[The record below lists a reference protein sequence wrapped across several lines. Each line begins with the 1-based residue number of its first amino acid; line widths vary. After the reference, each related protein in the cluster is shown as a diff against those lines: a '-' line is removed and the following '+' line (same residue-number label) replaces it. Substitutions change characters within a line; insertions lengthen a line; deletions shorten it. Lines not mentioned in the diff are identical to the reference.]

1 MKFYEYYHIEDSLL
15 VEGGGYGHLLHP
27 FEDNDLTFGEM
38 KEMITKTLTGD
49 LKTTQEKTDGQNI
62 MITWKNGKLRAARN
76 KGHIKNQG
84 ANSLDL
90 DGITK
95 MFDGRGEIQ
104 DAFTYAFKDLQSAI
118 GALPDETVNNIF
130 EDGKKF
136 MSVEVIYPQTENVI
150 PYDASLLVPHG
161 VIEYD
166 MDGNA
171 IGEDKDSARE
181 MFKIIQETNN
191 AVQSHFRL
199 RPPHDIQGLKIV
211 DFKEQQDKFF
221 NKINR
226 VLNKY
231 DLSDTN
237 TLLDYKKEWWRNYI
251 TKIASEFETKLSDE
265 ALQLLVDR
273 WSENKKSITI
283 SMIKEL
289 IDSNEF
295 VVWMDNFD
303 KNKLASMQKTSV
315 KPFELLFLDLGVTI
329 LKNMKQFLALNP
341 DKSLKR
347 IKDNLSKHINTLK
360 DRDDLSQKD
369 IDKLEYE
376 LNRLEQIGGLEN
388 IVPTEGITFMFGNK
402 VYKLTG
408 TFAPVNAILGM
419 GRY

>member
-1 MKFYEYYHIEDSLL
+1 MKKVKIKSIKKI
-15 VEGGGYGHLLHP
+15 
-27 FEDNDLTFGEM
+27 
-38 KEMITKTLTGD
+38 KENKKRYDIKVDDFSCYFANNILIHN
-49 LKTTQEKTDGQNI
+49 TDGQNI

-84 ANSLDL
+84 VNSLDL
-90 DGITK
+90 EGITK

-104 DAFTYAFKDLQSAI
+104 DAFTFAFKDLESAI
-118 GALPDETVNNIF
+118 GALPSDIVDDIF
-130 EDGKKF
+130 ENGKKF

-150 PYDASLLVPHG
+150 PYDASLLIPHG

-166 MDGNA
+166 DNGNA

-181 MFKIIQETNN
+181 MFKLIQDTNN
-191 AVQSHFRL
+191 SVQKHFKL
-199 RPPHDIQGLKIV
+199 RPPHDIHSLKIV

-221 NKINR
+221 SRIDR

-231 DLSDTN
+231 NLSDKN
-237 TLLDYKKEWWRNYI
+237 TLLDYKKEWWREYI
-251 TKIASEFETKLSDE
+251 TKIASEYEVDLSEE

-273 WSENKKSITI
+273 WAENKKSIKI
-283 SMIKEL
+283 SMIKNL
-289 IDSNEF
+289 IDSQEF
-295 VVWMDNFD
+295 IQWMDNFD
-303 KNKLASMQKTSV
+303 KQKLASMQKHSV

-329 LKNMKQFLALNP
+329 LKNMKRFLALNP
-341 DKSLKR
+341 DESLKR

-360 DRDDLSQKD
+360 DRADLSQKD

-376 LNRLEQIGGLEN
+376 LNRLEQIGGLDN
-388 IVPTEGITFMFGNK
+388 IVPSEGITFMFGGK